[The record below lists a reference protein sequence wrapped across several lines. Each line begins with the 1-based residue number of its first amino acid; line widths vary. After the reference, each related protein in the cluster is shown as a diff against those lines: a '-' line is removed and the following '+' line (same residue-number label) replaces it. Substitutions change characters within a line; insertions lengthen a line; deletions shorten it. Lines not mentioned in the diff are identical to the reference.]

1 MKKIILLLVFTTLVF
16 GADLEPTKPRTLQ
29 DIEKDAREDI
39 KTVES
44 GSDDCK
50 VLRGIL
56 LYIDEK
62 YKNFAT
68 LCNNDKTFTISE
80 GDFVYVES
88 KAHEIGRTVMINGG
102 FIIKL
107 EKFNSIDENLTEDFN
122 LSEKFKEKYL
132 MQGGGYVGEEIS
144 AEKALDIINYL
155 SDNSD
160 LILPIYGKGD
170 HWYVREN
177 FNYIQNIYNNKFY
190 ISDKECLNLV
200 NEEYKYSLPNSGYGD
215 ILFNHLKF
223 VNGADFDT
231 KECKAV
237 FDNDEFRKLQKEINE
252 KRNRF
257 SVLDFGN
264 QFAGRN
270 LYFIDHMNKVY
281 CDMNMW
287 WLDSENKYESN
298 EALLKLFNNE
308 DKDNLFRKNYKTA
321 IFERFGED
329 YYSGRKLD
337 VIIRKGKY
345 NTGVMVGKEE
355 LIVNVTENGVEKLL
369 EKPDKKGKYAKMRC
383 ELIEK

>member
-1 MKKIILLLVFTTLVF
+1 MKNIIFLLVFASLVF
-16 GADLEPTKPRTLQ
+16 GVNLEPTKPRTLQ

-56 LYIDEK
+56 LYINEK
-62 YKNFAT
+62 YENFAT
-68 LCNNDKTFTISE
+68 LCDNDKTFTIEE
-80 GDFVYVES
+80 GDFVYVVS

-132 MQGGGYVGEEIS
+132 MQGGVYVGEEIS

-170 HWYVREN
+170 YWYVREN

-264 QFAGRN
+264 QFVGRN

-321 IFERFGED
+321 IFERFEED